1 MGTIILFLTYMWEI
15 LLTKEWIIVSITVTK
30 CPPPTL
36 KHKEGKEI
44 IDKLETNN
52 IIEPINKNMTQVLT
66 IMRRMKRKRI
76 SLKLTSKSHRYQKV
90 MVTLR
95 LSSKISQEGI
105 IIKPDQ
111 DREKEVPGEQ
121 TEIIGQPTKPQNL
134 IPTTDTLIKD
144 KVPFIYL
151 T

>member
-1 MGTIILFLTYMWEI
+1 
-15 LLTKEWIIVSITVTK
+15 
-30 CPPPTL
+30 
-36 KHKEGKEI
+36 
-44 IDKLETNN
+44 
-52 IIEPINKNMTQVLT
+52 MTQVLT

-95 LSSKISQEGI
+95 LSSKKSQEGI